1 MDTMDSRL
9 TERSHSG
16 SPPPS
21 LPLLRA
27 EHRDAAVNEPPP
39 AKHPLL
45 RLLRKPFFWALAL
58 FLAVC
63 GYQAW
68 RVHDYRAAVD
78 EAKRLGFE
86 WEAEETFDL
95 IRRDWRAALRKET
108 WGTHE
113 RVLRIGS
120 PFDNLGPTIDFSPN
134 RNLLQRLRPTG
145 LLIYQCENVDALNGL
160 HSLQRLSLQNCP
172 TLQNLDALKGLT
184 GLQELELADC
194 PALQNLDALKDL
206 TRLQELYLWR
216 CPKLQNLDALKSLP
230 HLQTLSI
237 FLCPNLEKVSVL
249 KNFTGL
255 QRLRL
260 GRSSSWTDENEKEL
274 REALPNTQIN
284 FDILVL

>member
-21 LPLLRA
+21 LPLRGA
-27 EHRDAAVNEPPP
+27 GRREAAVNEQPP

-45 RLLRKPFFWALAL
+45 RLLRKPFFWAIAL

-160 HSLQRLSLQNCP
+160 HSLHGLSLRNCP
-172 TLQNLDALKGLT
+172 TLQNLDALKGLP
-184 GLQELELADC
+184 GLQELDLTDC
-194 PALQNLDALKDL
+194 PALQNLNALKDL
-206 TRLQELYLWR
+206 TGLQELSLSR

-230 HLQTLSI
+230 HLHTLGI
-237 FLCPNLEKVSVL
+237 TLCPELEKMSVL

-255 QRLRL
+255 RRLRFYAND
-260 GRSSSWTDENEKEL
+260 SWTDENQKEL
-274 REALPNTQIN
+274 REALPNTQID
-284 FDILVL
+284 FVVIEL